1 MAAQGGASALS
12 SPSKGSSSSSNSRGT
27 GTGEETTAPPPPGG
41 GPVRFARP
49 PCRWDARK
57 TVTDRAE
64 KEPLA
69 PSGPSLEDAVDAL
82 EDGDRT
88 VRTGT
93 AMAALRHTTFR
104 RVFIGAFL
112 SNIGSWM
119 QNVVLGALVY
129 DLTGSATLVG
139 VIVLAQLGPLLFFS
153 LVGGLLADVFDRR
166 RLLIVVSILQGLLSL
181 VLALVARG
189 DDPSIAALIAVT
201 FLIGMGQA
209 VFGPVYAALLPGLV
223 GRDDLSGAVSLNSA
237 QMNGSRV
244 IGPVIGS
251 LLFARYGAATVFVVN
266 AATYLFVVGALLTV
280 TLPAVV
286 ADKTQQGWRRLVAGF
301 EIARRDYVVGRCLLI
316 IFLFSLLS
324 LTFVGQLPVLAE
336 ENLGIDPRSTQYGL
350 LYTCFGLGAMTGALS
365 IGTVFAGR
373 SMAKIVRGGLIAFAA
388 SLAVFALLRSPGAA
402 YPTILVLGFFYFSVV
417 TSLATALQER
427 LDESTRG
434 GSWRCG
440 SWPSGARCR
449 SAISSPARSSTPR
462 PSPR

>member
-1 MAAQGGASALS
+1 M
-12 SPSKGSSSSSNSRGT
+12 
-27 GTGEETTAPPPPGG
+27 
-41 GPVRFARP
+41 
-49 PCRWDARK
+49 
-57 TVTDRAE
+57 
-64 KEPLA
+64 
-69 PSGPSLEDAVDAL
+69 
-82 EDGDRT
+82 
-88 VRTGT
+88 
-93 AMAALRHTTFR
+93 
-104 RVFIGAFL
+104 
-112 SNIGSWM
+112 
-119 QNVVLGALVY
+119 
-129 DLTGSATLVG
+129 
-139 VIVLAQLGPLLFFS
+139 
-153 LVGGLLADVFDRR
+153 
-166 RLLIVVSILQGLLSL
+166 SILQGLLSL

-189 DDPSIAALIAVT
+189 DDSSVAALIAVT

-209 VFGPVYAALLPGLV
+209 VFGPVYAAVLPGLV

-336 ENLGIDPRSTQYGL
+336 ENLRVDAAQHPVR
-350 LYTCFGLGAMTGALS
+350 AALH
-365 IGTVFAGR
+365 
-373 SMAKIVRGGLIAFAA
+373 
-388 SLAVFALLRSPGAA
+388 LLRARRHDRCTVDRHRVRRAPHGQDRARRARRFRCLARRLRSAAVSGPA

-434 GSWRCG
+434 RVMALWIMAFGGTVPIGNLIAGPIIDATSVTAVMLAGAVAALGLAWYGDLSRA
-440 SWPSGARCR
+440 PSRR
-449 SAISSPARSSTPR
+449 FNPATAD
-462 PSPR
+462 

>member
-1 MAAQGGASALS
+1 MGVLGTEVAAAVRAAHERATGIAGHDAGSRVGRSVIAEGQLWLLELNRHGPGTYGAASAGWRTGS
-12 SPSKGSSSSSNSRGT
+12 GSP
-27 GTGEETTAPPPPGG
+27 
-41 GPVRFARP
+41 VP

-69 PSGPSLEDAVDAL
+69 SSEPSLEDAVDAL

-166 RLLIVVSILQGLLSL
+166 LLLIVVSILQGLLSL

-189 DDPSIAALIAVT
+189 DDPSVAALIAVT

-266 AATYLFVVGALLTV
+266 GATYLFVVGALLTV

-301 EIARRDYVVGRCLLI
+301 EVARRDYVVGRCLII

-324 LTFVGQLPVLAE
+324 LTFVGQLPVLAD
-336 ENLGIDPRSTQYGL
+336 ENLGVDPRSTPVR
-350 LYTCFGLGAMTGALS
+350 AALH
-365 IGTVFAGR
+365 
-373 SMAKIVRGGLIAFAA
+373 
-388 SLAVFALLRSPGAA
+388 LLRARRHDRCTVDRDRVRRARPWPRSCAAGWSPSR
-402 YPTILVLGFFYFSVV
+402 Y
-417 TSLATALQER
+417 R
-427 LDESTRG
+427 
-434 GSWRCG
+434 
-440 SWPSGARCR
+440 
-449 SAISSPARSSTPR
+449 
-462 PSPR
+462 